1 MFTLTLPCRL
11 PSSRVVNLAPSP
23 QVTLEV
29 RGLVHA
35 GDVAGAVDC
44 LLAATRAEP
53 KPDLKLRTFATIFSA
68 VCDKDDTATAWQLQ
82 VWAAHACEGV
92 SPVAVSDAAARERA
106 QESMAAVGVKLG
118 EEEMVRFAA
127 LCARVGAASPLC

>member
-11 PSSRVVNLAPSP
+11 PSSRVVNLTPSP

-68 VCDKDDTATAWQLQ
+68 VCDKDDAATAWQLQ
-82 VWAAHACEGV
+82 VWGSTCGEGANPVCV
-92 SPVAVSDAAARERA
+92 S
-106 QESMAAVGVKLG
+106 
-118 EEEMVRFAA
+118 VR
-127 LCARVGAASPLC
+127 RGA

>member
-1 MFTLTLPCRL
+1 M
-11 PSSRVVNLAPSP
+11 VNLTPSP

-53 KPDLKLRTFATIFSA
+53 KPDLKLRTFATLFSA

-92 SPVAVSDAAARERA
+92 SPW
-106 QESMAAVGVKLG
+106 
-118 EEEMVRFAA
+118 
-127 LCARVGAASPLC
+127 LCPTQRRVNVHRSRWPPWA